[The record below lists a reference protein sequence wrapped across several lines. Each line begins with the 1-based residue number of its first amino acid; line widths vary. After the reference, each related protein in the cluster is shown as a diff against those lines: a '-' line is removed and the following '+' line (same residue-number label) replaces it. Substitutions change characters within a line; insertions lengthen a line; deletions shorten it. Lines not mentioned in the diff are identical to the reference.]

1 MFKEMFAA
9 ATLLGILAVS
19 SFTQAHTINDCSSEV
34 DQGTTCSTSKPVV
47 RYYYDTTIETCLPFL
62 YKGCGGNKNNYKS
75 PRNCTLLCTKMD
87 KYGCNGGK
95 NITGQCNKNGLSCPE
110 GSICKY
116 GAFNFGYYCDTT
128 IETCL
133 PFLYKG
139 CGGNK
144 NNYKSPRNC
153 TLLCTKMD
161 KYGCNGG
168 KNITGQCNKNGLSC
182 PEGSICKYG
191 AFNFG
196 VCCDSETEGAAAL
209 EVSHSSGK
217 SGTQLAVKAK
227 Y

>member
-1 MFKEMFAA
+1 
-9 ATLLGILAVS
+9 
-19 SFTQAHTINDCSSEV
+19 
-34 DQGTTCSTSKPVV
+34 
-47 RYYYDTTIETCLPFL
+47 
-62 YKGCGGNKNNYKS
+62 
-75 PRNCTLLCTKMD
+75 
-87 KYGCNGGK
+87 
-95 NITGQCNKNGLSCPE
+95 
-110 GSICKY
+110 
-116 GAFNFGYYCDTT
+116 DTT

-196 VCCDSETEGAAAL
+196 VCCDSETEAQFRKEWNPTCGEGKVL
-209 EVSHSSGK
+209 IRKHTSEGWRPFIGRKCSHEFCPKGSNCIEGK
-217 SGTQLAVKAK
+217 WLAHCCRSVEKLGK
-227 Y
+227 ENV